1 MWFTMYIKYLGNYK
15 QQKAKETLKGS
26 NVSILTG
33 ISKLLHFFKKSIK
46 IRYTQNAI

>member
-33 ISKLLHFFKKSIK
+33 ISKLLHFF
-46 IRYTQNAI
+46 